1 MVQIFAVWLI
11 FVADRSRV
19 MTVLSVFT
27 RSDFTRVL
35 HANDGGA
42 HRTDANGLS
51 QGWWLKEQT
60 SHSGVLFV
68 FSLVL

>member
-11 FVADRSRV
+11 FVADRSGV
-19 MTVLSVFT
+19 MMVPSVFT
-27 RSDFTRVL
+27 HSDFTRVL

-42 HRTDANGLS
+42 CGKDANRLS
-51 QGWWLKEQT
+51 QGRWLEEQT
-60 SHSGVLFV
+60 FHSGVLFV